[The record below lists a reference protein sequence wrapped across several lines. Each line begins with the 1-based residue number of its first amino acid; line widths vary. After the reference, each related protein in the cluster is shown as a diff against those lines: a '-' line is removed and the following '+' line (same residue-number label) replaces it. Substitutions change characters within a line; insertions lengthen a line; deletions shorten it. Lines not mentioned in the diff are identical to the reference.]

1 MAGAGDEMAAAGGY
15 FLASDA
21 DRERVLDTL
30 KAAFGEGRLTRAEF
44 DARVA
49 RTSGSRTY
57 AELAAVTADIPV
69 WPGGGG
75 LPVGPAQVEDRLPA
89 NLKSTLWGIGLFAG
103 IPSLMFVVAFLSNS
117 EKVATV
123 AVVLFLVDFLFAV
136 MSGTVALGT
145 VIDTRLKNRRRALFL
160 AAARRGL
167 RSRHQVRSG

>member
-15 FLASDA
+15 ILAAHA
-21 DRERVLDTL
+21 DRERVIDTL
-30 KAAFGEGRLTRAEF
+30 KAAFAEGRLTKDEF

-69 WPGGGG
+69 WPGGTG
-75 LPVGPAQVEDRLPA
+75 LPVAPAPVQDRLPA
-89 NLKSTLWGIGLFAG
+89 NLKSALWGLGLFAG
-103 IPSLMFVVAFLSNS
+103 IPPLMFAAAFLTHSQQ
-117 EKVATV
+117 VATM

-145 VIDTRLKNRRRALFL
+145 VIDTRLRNRGAFRQDPRRP
-160 AAARRGL
+160 
-167 RSRHQVRSG
+167 S

>member
-15 FLASDA
+15 LLASHA

-30 KAAFGEGRLTRAEF
+30 NATFAEGRLTKDEF

-69 WPGGGG
+69 WPGGTG
-75 LPVGPAQVEDRLPA
+75 LPVGPAPVEDRLPA
-89 NLKSTLWGIGLFAG
+89 NLKSALWGIGLFAG
-103 IPSLMFVVAFLSNS
+103 IPPLMFVVAFLSNS
-117 EKVATV
+117 EKVATL
-123 AVVLFLVDFLFAV
+123 ALALFLIDFLFAV

-145 VIDTRLKNRRRALFL
+145 VIDTRLKNRRAVRQPP
-160 AAARRGL
+160 RRPTTLLSAGFM
-167 RSRHQVRSG
+167 